1 MKSLALLSPRHAL
14 ALLLTAAAL
23 LILPTGGWAAMS
35 DWASN
40 EGGRMRL
47 VVLDADPQGNRP
59 AVLQIEPNP
68 GWTTYWREP
77 GDSGIPPSITFAPGS
92 PFGLAS
98 LSFPVPKRLDIGALR
113 DIGYD
118 AAVSLPMVLTGPVS
132 REAMPLDAT
141 VFIGLCRNI
150 CIPFQADLAVT
161 LSPETEASAEETA
174 ILAEAQARLP
184 ERPSVDFAVSGFS
197 MAEDMKQLRLELVL
211 PNGADDR
218 PQIMATGPNGYVF
231 TDYTATSAGDG
242 QLTVE
247 LPIAKLPRKYS
258 IAGKTWQVLVI
269 SGERAMESPLAFD

>member
-1 MKSLALLSPRHAL
+1 MKSLVLPSPRFAL

-23 LILPTGGWAAMS
+23 LLPTGGRAVMS

-47 VVLDADPQGNRP
+47 VVLDADANGNRA

-77 GDSGIPPSITFAPGS
+77 GDSGIPPSVTFAPGS

-98 LSFPVPKRLDIGALR
+98 LSFPVPKRLDNGDVR

-118 AAVSLPMVLTGPVS
+118 TAVSLPMVLTGPFS
-132 REAMPLDAT
+132 QATMPLDAT

-150 CIPFQADLAVT
+150 CIPFQADLTVA
-161 LSPETEASAEETA
+161 LSPGTEASAEEAA
-174 ILAEAQARLP
+174 ILVDAQTRLP
-184 ERPSVDFAVSGFS
+184 ESPSADFAVSGFA
-197 MAEDMKQLRLELVL
+197 MAADLKKLRLELVL
-211 PNGADDR
+211 PKGASER

-231 TDYTATSAGDG
+231 TDYSATPTADG
-242 QLTVE
+242 RLTVE
-247 LPIAKLPRKYS
+247 LPIAKLPRHYS
-258 IAGKTWQVLVI
+258 IASKTWQVLVI
-269 SGERAMESPLAFD
+269 SGDRAMESPLAFD

>member
-1 MKSLALLSPRHAL
+1 MKSLALPSPCHAL

-23 LILPTGGWAAMS
+23 LLPATSHATMS
-35 DWASN
+35 EWASN

-47 VVLDADPQGNRP
+47 VVLDADTHGNRP

-98 LSFPVPKRLDIGALR
+98 LSFPVPKRLDSGDLR

-132 REAMPLDAT
+132 QEAMPLDAT

-150 CIPFQADLAVT
+150 CIPFQAELAET
-161 LSPETEASAEETA
+161 LSPEAEAGAEETA
-174 ILAEAQARLP
+174 ILTDARARLP
-184 ERPSVDFAVSGFS
+184 ESPSADFAVSGFA
-197 MAEDMKQLRLELVL
+197 MAEDLKNLRLELVL
-211 PNGADDR
+211 PKGAGDR

-231 TDYTATSAGDG
+231 TDYTATSAADG
-242 QLTVE
+242 RLTVE

-269 SGERAMESPLAFD
+269 SDERAMESPLAFD